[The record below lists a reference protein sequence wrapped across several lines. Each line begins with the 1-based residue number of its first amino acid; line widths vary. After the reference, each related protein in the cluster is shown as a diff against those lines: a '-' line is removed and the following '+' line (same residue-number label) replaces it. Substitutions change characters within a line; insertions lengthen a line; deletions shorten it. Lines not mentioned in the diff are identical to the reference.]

1 MQLRHQDRMAKK
13 RYHSVGPKNTILNV
27 GAQVGRDVA
36 FFPDEILNWAVR
48 CESWVNSCSSRV
60 WPFRPTQRPWR

>member
-36 FFPDEILNWAVR
+36 FFPDEILNWARVAVR
-48 CESWVNSCSSRV
+48 CESWVNSYFARH
-60 WPFRPTQRPWR
+60 RQRPWR